1 MGFGIKTKLKKLF
14 PQPINTPI
22 IIMPSSGSE
31 LKDKVVLISGGTGGI
46 GLEIARNFLLSGAK
60 VIITGTNERK
70 FEKIKSEIS
79 NDKLKFIV
87 LDYKEPSSFE
97 SKLGEIINIWGRLD
111 IFVSSTGVH
120 VDRDGLDFVN
130 VTLDEYD
137 TIMNINLKSTYF
149 MCQTVAKY
157 MIENKI
163 KGHILIISSQSA
175 LEPSWSPYRLSKL
188 GIDGITKGMAQR
200 LLEHGIIVNAIGPG
214 PTNTSMQKN
223 YREGNLYTP
232 LNPIKRFTTP
242 EEIAQIAKILV
253 SDLGNTIVGQT
264 IYMSGGRGIVEIR

>member
-1 MGFGIKTKLKKLF
+1 MRIGIITWFTGPNYGTNLQAIALQYYLRKQGYEVELINCEVESEYSKNRRTFIEKIVMGFGIKTKLKKLF

-97 SKLGEIINIWGRLD
+97 SKLGEIINI
-111 IFVSSTGVH
+111 
-120 VDRDGLDFVN
+120 
-130 VTLDEYD
+130 
-137 TIMNINLKSTYF
+137 
-149 MCQTVAKY
+149 
-157 MIENKI
+157 
-163 KGHILIISSQSA
+163 
-175 LEPSWSPYRLSKL
+175 
-188 GIDGITKGMAQR
+188 
-200 LLEHGIIVNAIGPG
+200 
-214 PTNTSMQKN
+214 
-223 YREGNLYTP
+223 
-232 LNPIKRFTTP
+232 
-242 EEIAQIAKILV
+242 
-253 SDLGNTIVGQT
+253 
-264 IYMSGGRGIVEIR
+264 